1 MRLLFLFLIFV
12 TTTSNNLYC
21 QVPKLEDKIAS
32 TVVIGFPTI
41 SNQQLNDIKAEFLN
55 KSQITSAVFVY
66 GNNDLMLI
74 NIDTQQN
81 EFKQYYDLLKII
93 SPFYNTDKC
102 YFKPTY
108 VYSEINNSLS
118 KFATFTLK

>member
-1 MRLLFLFLIFV
+1 MRLLCLFLIFA
-12 TTTSNNLYC
+12 TSALNLAYS

-32 TVVIGFPTI
+32 TIVIGFPNIT
-41 SNQQLNDIKAEFLN
+41 NQQLSNIKTEFLT
-55 KSQITSAVFVY
+55 KSQVVSAVFVY
-66 GNNDLMLI
+66 SNHNVMLV

-93 SPFYNTDKC
+93 SPFYDTDKC

-108 VYSEINNSLS
+108 VYSEINNDIS
-118 KFATFTLK
+118 KFNTFILK

>member
-1 MRLLFLFLIFV
+1 MRLVCLFLILVASTLNVAF
-12 TTTSNNLYC
+12 C
-21 QVPKLEDKIAS
+21 QIPKLEDKIAS
-32 TVVIGFPTI
+32 TMVIGFPNI
-41 SNQQLNDIKAEFLN
+41 SNQQLSNLKTEFLSKN
-55 KSQITSAVFVY
+55 QVISAVFVY
-66 GNNDLMLI
+66 SNHNVMLV

-93 SPFYNTDKC
+93 SPFYDTDKC

-118 KFATFTLK
+118 NLTTFTLK